1 MGTKGSKDTETGRL
15 AAEALVDRL
24 QPLGAVTSKKMFGGY
39 GVFLEGVM
47 FAIVDSSGAC
57 FLRATDA
64 TSGPYTERGSQRH
77 GRMPYWAIPDTVLA
91 DDAALA
97 EWASGA
103 IETATRAK

>member
-15 AAEALVDRL
+15 AAESLVDRL
-24 QPLGAVTSKKMFGGY
+24 QPLGVVMSKKMFGGY
-39 GVFLEGVM
+39 GVFCDGVM

-77 GRMPYWAIPDTVLA
+77 GRMPYWAIPDTVLL
-91 DDAALA
+91 DDAALTD
-97 EWASGA
+97 WASGA
-103 IETATRAK
+103 IEIATAAK